1 MPAATSAWQNMNKAT
16 QPKPRVQTSSG
27 NFSQRGT
34 PSGPFTPAF
43 LQAMAR
49 SPIPTIP
56 QAHYSTYASR
66 IRTGATLLVQPIL
79 NAAAP
84 PIIDDGVPPPR
95 STAHAP
101 SANTGRSTRRGG
113 HKSYVETGS
122 GDELEEEKHGPE
134 GSDDSD
140 FQASG
145 GTRTMIRKMGK
156 GTTGSSGAPGKVFHQ
171 PEPKPQVEIDK
182 SYLGTIPPP
191 NLIYS
196 RPAHHVRLEPQSVC
210 FSSSP
215 FVIKP
220 ILLDVFFRR
229 SSMPKPNNL
238 LCLYQFVSSWR
249 QTTLAYET
257 ALHGICTVCALSYC
271 LVED

>member
-1 MPAATSAWQNMNKAT
+1 MPAAASAWQNMNKTT
-16 QPKPRVQTSSG
+16 QTKSRVQTSAG
-27 NFSQRGT
+27 NFSQRGA

-43 LQAMAR
+43 LHAMAR
-49 SPIPTIP
+49 SPIPTTP

-79 NAAAP
+79 NAAAL
-84 PIIDDGVPPPR
+84 PIIDEGVPPPR
-95 STAHAP
+95 PTAHAP

-113 HKSYVETGS
+113 HKNYVETGS

-156 GTTGSSGAPGKVFHQ
+156 GTTASSSAPGKVPHQ

-182 SYLGTIPPP
+182 SYLGTMPPP

-196 RPAHHVRLEPQSVC
+196 RPAHHIRLEPQLVY
-210 FSSSP
+210 P
-215 FVIKP
+215 F
-220 ILLDVFFRR
+220 L
-229 SSMPKPNNL
+229 
-238 LCLYQFVSSWR
+238 
-249 QTTLAYET
+249 
-257 ALHGICTVCALSYC
+257 
-271 LVED
+271 

>member
-1 MPAATSAWQNMNKAT
+1 MPAATSAWQNMNKAI

-27 NFSQRGT
+27 NFSQRGAA
-34 PSGPFTPAF
+34 SGPFTPAF

-56 QAHYSTYASR
+56 QAHYSMYASR

-95 STAHAP
+95 STAHAHAP

-145 GTRTMIRKMGK
+145 GTGTMIRKMGK
-156 GTTGSSGAPGKVFHQ
+156 GTTGGSSAPGKVLHQ

-196 RPAHHVRLEPQSVC
+196 RPAHHVRLEPQSVG

-215 FVIKP
+215 FLFKP
-220 ILLDVFFRR
+220 FR
-229 SSMPKPNNL
+229 
-238 LCLYQFVSSWR
+238 
-249 QTTLAYET
+249 
-257 ALHGICTVCALSYC
+257 
-271 LVED
+271 

>member
-1 MPAATSAWQNMNKAT
+1 MPTSASAWQNMNKTT
-16 QPKPRVQTSSG
+16 QTKPRVQTSAG
-27 NFSQRGT
+27 NFSQRGA

-49 SPIPTIP
+49 SPIPTMP
-56 QAHYSTYASR
+56 QAHYSMYASR

-95 STAHAP
+95 PTAHAP
-101 SANTGRSTRRGG
+101 SANIGRSTRRGG
-113 HKSYVETGS
+113 HKNYVETGS

-156 GTTGSSGAPGKVFHQ
+156 GTTASSSAPGKVPHP

-182 SYLGTIPPP
+182 SYLGTMPPP

-196 RPAHHVRLEPQSVC
+196 RPAHHVRLEPQLVYS
-210 FSSSP
+210 FLYPSL
-215 FVIKP
+215 IKP
-220 ILLDVFFRR
+220 FSLGVSFRR
-229 SSMPKPNNL
+229 SSMPKPNNQ
-238 LCLYQFVSSWR
+238 LCLYQFGSSWR
-249 QTTLAYET
+249 QTTPAYET
-257 ALHGICTVCALSYC
+257 ALPGICTVCAFLNS
-271 LVED
+271 LVGD

>member
-1 MPAATSAWQNMNKAT
+1 MPAAASAWQNMKKQRSLNPECKLRLEISHSVELLAVPLHLHSCK
-16 QPKPRVQTSSG
+16 QWLDPR
-27 NFSQRGT
+27 
-34 PSGPFTPAF
+34 F
-43 LQAMAR
+43 LPCLR
-49 SPIPTIP
+49 
-56 QAHYSTYASR
+56 HYSTYASR

-95 STAHAP
+95 PTAHAP

-113 HKSYVETGS
+113 HKNYVETGS

-156 GTTGSSGAPGKVFHQ
+156 GTTASSSAPGKVFHQ

-210 FSSSP
+210 SSS
-215 FVIKP
+215 
-220 ILLDVFFRR
+220 
-229 SSMPKPNNL
+229 
-238 LCLYQFVSSWR
+238 
-249 QTTLAYET
+249 
-257 ALHGICTVCALSYC
+257 
-271 LVED
+271 